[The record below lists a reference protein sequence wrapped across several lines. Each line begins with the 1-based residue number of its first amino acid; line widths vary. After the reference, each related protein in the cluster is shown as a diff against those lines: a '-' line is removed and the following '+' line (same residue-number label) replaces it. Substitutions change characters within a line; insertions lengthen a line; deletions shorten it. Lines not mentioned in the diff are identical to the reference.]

1 MRNAVNIFNKI
12 NFRVICTLVAV
23 LFVFSAGNVS
33 AADCGKQGVTCGAG
47 QKCIRCVSIS
57 SNGFQSYSTSTIE
70 NFQCIDAEKNAEDY
84 SSTFAGKRCSDAP
97 NGGYNQSGI
106 SSAAG
111 YTTIVSEDPCK
122 NSCLPKCYYKALREC
137 TLCGLFK
144 IAFNTSSKM
153 AYHSINTFSGAVLQ
167 VVIIGFA
174 IWIAIKILAFVSS
187 PETKDFKDLAQSLL
201 TQGFIVAIVVILLQS
216 GAMSFFNL
224 ALDPIYKTGMNI
236 AQKTISIDDVASG
249 TTAQEKGL
257 ENVEDWEFSCSDDPE
272 ILTQKTGGALP
283 PAMGNGIICT
293 MTMIQN
299 RAAKIKALGSAA
311 ICESWKEKVFIIPHL
326 GYLLTGIG
334 LWVGAM
340 ILIIAVPFLMLDAVI
355 ELAVASGSHRRLRIQ
370 NHASIRQTGLGY
382 VYEFNVRVYVRQ
394 PDCPDADR
402 CIRTDF
408 E

>member
-1 MRNAVNIFNKI
+1 MRESAQNLIFTEKRTKMRNAVNIFNKI
-12 NFRVICTLVAV
+12 NFRAICTLVAV

-174 IWIAIKILAFVSS
+174 IWIAIKFWH
-187 PETKDFKDLAQSLL
+187 
-201 TQGFIVAIVVILLQS
+201 
-216 GAMSFFNL
+216 SF
-224 ALDPIYKTGMNI
+224 
-236 AQKTISIDDVASG
+236 
-249 TTAQEKGL
+249 
-257 ENVEDWEFSCSDDPE
+257 
-272 ILTQKTGGALP
+272 
-283 PAMGNGIICT
+283 
-293 MTMIQN
+293 
-299 RAAKIKALGSAA
+299 
-311 ICESWKEKVFIIPHL
+311 
-326 GYLLTGIG
+326 
-334 LWVGAM
+334 
-340 ILIIAVPFLMLDAVI
+340 
-355 ELAVASGSHRRLRIQ
+355 HRRKPKTSKTWHKACSRRDLLWQ
-370 NHASIRQTGLGY
+370 SS
-382 VYEFNVRVYVRQ
+382 
-394 PDCPDADR
+394 
-402 CIRTDF
+402 
-408 E
+408 